1 MFHEVRVNILEMNG
15 KIQTLKMKIE
25 TIKKK
30 NKSAMEFRNIRF
42 IKWTPF
48 LD

>member
-25 TIKKK
+25 TIFKAASDPISQNTISVRKELL
-30 NKSAMEFRNIRF
+30 N
-42 IKWTPF
+42 
-48 LD
+48 

>member
-1 MFHEVRVNILEMNG
+1 MFHEVRLNILEMNG

-30 NKSAMEFRNIRF
+30 KQIEMLGLKNMAS
-42 IKWTPF
+42 
-48 LD
+48 